1 MDFLKSKCRQ
11 EEERDH
17 GVDCLLSHVLLGD
30 IDGRKRRF
38 HIGTKRHVVK
48 ADDAYIFGDADA
60 SFFDSLHSTCGDQVI
75 VGKVTAGKLLKGLE
89 ILIFHF
95 CCRMEYGTFVPRR
108 EEVEREKKLSNWK
121 EAVENVIKGK
131 KER

>member
-1 MDFLKSKCRQ
+1 MDSLKSKCRQ

-95 CCRMEYGTFVPRR
+95 CCQNGVWDLCAKEGGSRARKKAFKL
-108 EEVEREKKLSNWK
+108 ERGCRKCD
-121 EAVENVIKGK
+121 KG
-131 KER
+131 